1 MIAEKQDRRVK
12 RTKNLMRSALMELM
26 DEKPFSEITAKDVT
40 AKADLNRATF

>member
-26 DEKPFSEITAKDVT
+26 DEKDRKSTR
-40 AKADLNRATF
+40 LNSSH